1 MTGHYE
7 QHVTDGDFRRDPID
21 YMGACSDRAYVTAR
35 LGEQGLMTALGS
47 RYAVCDQQP
56 VLVGVQVEQPML
68 PIEEF
73 NKELSWQVF

>member
-1 MTGHYE
+1 MTGQYE
-7 QHVTDGDFRRDPID
+7 QHVAGGDFRRDPID

-35 LGEQGLMTALGS
+35 LGERGLAVALGS
-47 RYAVCDQQP
+47 RYDECDHQP
-56 VLVGVQVEQPML
+56 VLVGVQVEQPTL